1 MNNILWTDKPLL
13 LDPSAAPG
21 GPEEARLWEK
31 EVYPLGNGRLG
42 CTAFGDPARERIQFN
57 QDSLWVG
64 NEDNTGGYQPFGDL
78 YLETG
83 HAAFDDY
90 RRELDIARAVQ
101 TITYRSGG
109 VRFTRQ
115 YMASYPAQ
123 CLVLNFSADRPG
135 ACSGSVW
142 LGNIHD
148 IPITS
153 EDSSLILRGDT
164 GALWFWR
171 KILSEPKRLIANRA
185 YASARNIDLDF
196 EARVRLVN
204 QGGTCTL
211 VNNTL
216 VFTNCDSV
224 TLFLAAETS
233 YLADRDKGWRGE
245 HPTAKVTGLINAAAG
260 CSFDE
265 LMREH
270 IADYQQRFKRMTL
283 CLDATPEAVRALS
296 TPARR
301 QAYQERFAAGQ
312 AAVDH
317 ELETLFYQYARYLMI
332 CSSRPGHGALP
343 ANLQGIW
350 LINRHPAW
358 RCDFHT
364 DINIQMNYWFTS
376 ASNLADCFEPF
387 ARWVDSIREVRKEET
402 RRVLGVERG
411 WLTRSENGIFGGST
425 WHIQK
430 GDSAWLCQNLWDHFS
445 FTMDTDYLARYAY
458 PVMKE
463 ISEFWIDHLKALP
476 DGTLVAPEGRSPEHG
491 PVGVDGVT
499 YDQQLCWDLFN
510 NTIEAAGILGVD
522 ADFSDM
528 LKAKR
533 DRLLGPQIGRW
544 GQLQEWMEDIDD
556 PKDDHRHINHM
567 IGVYPGRRIHPATTP
582 ELAEAAKVG
591 LIARRDHGQGHPGW
605 SRVWKACIF
614 ARLLEGDVAYE
625 QLVETIATHV
635 HGNLWAVHP
644 PFQIDAN
651 FGYAAGVNEMLVQSH
666 LGTID
671 LLPALPAAWPE
682 GEATGLRIRG
692 GYALDLA
699 WKDGKLTCATLHGL
713 SNQGQPVSVRY
724 GDATIPIT
732 LAPGKSHTLV
742 PVDFRK
748 G

>member
-1 MNNILWTDKPLL
+1 
-13 LDPSAAPG
+13 
-21 GPEEARLWEK
+21 
-31 EVYPLGNGRLG
+31 
-42 CTAFGDPARERIQFN
+42 
-57 QDSLWVG
+57 
-64 NEDNTGGYQPFGDL
+64 
-78 YLETG
+78 
-83 HAAFDDY
+83 
-90 RRELDIARAVQ
+90 
-101 TITYRSGG
+101 
-109 VRFTRQ
+109 
-115 YMASYPAQ
+115 
-123 CLVLNFSADRPG
+123 
-135 ACSGSVW
+135 
-142 LGNIHD
+142 
-148 IPITS
+148 
-153 EDSSLILRGDT
+153 
-164 GALWFWR
+164 
-171 KILSEPKRLIANRA
+171 
-185 YASARNIDLDF
+185 
-196 EARVRLVN
+196 
-204 QGGTCTL
+204 
-211 VNNTL
+211 
-216 VFTNCDSV
+216 
-224 TLFLAAETS
+224 
-233 YLADRDKGWRGE
+233 
-245 HPTAKVTGLINAAAG
+245 
-260 CSFDE
+260 
-265 LMREH
+265 
-270 IADYQQRFKRMTL
+270 
-283 CLDATPEAVRALS
+283 
-296 TPARR
+296 
-301 QAYQERFAAGQ
+301 
-312 AAVDH
+312 
-317 ELETLFYQYARYLMI
+317 
-332 CSSRPGHGALP
+332 
-343 ANLQGIW
+343 
-350 LINRHPAW
+350 
-358 RCDFHT
+358 
-364 DINIQMNYWFTS
+364 
-376 ASNLADCFEPF
+376 
-387 ARWVDSIREVRKEET
+387 
-402 RRVLGVERG
+402 
-411 WLTRSENGIFGGST
+411 
-425 WHIQK
+425 
-430 GDSAWLCQNLWDHFS
+430 
-445 FTMDTDYLARYAY
+445 
-458 PVMKE
+458 
-463 ISEFWIDHLKALP
+463 
-476 DGTLVAPEGRSPEHG
+476 PEHG

-614 ARLLEGDVAYE
+614 ARLLDGDVAYE